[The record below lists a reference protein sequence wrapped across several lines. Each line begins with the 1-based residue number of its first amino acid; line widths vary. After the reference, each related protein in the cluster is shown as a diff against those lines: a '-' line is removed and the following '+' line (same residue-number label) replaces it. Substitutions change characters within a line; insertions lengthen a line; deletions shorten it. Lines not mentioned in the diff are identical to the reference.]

1 MLEGR
6 VEDWMKNILYQFIK
20 DQTHVGMP
28 RGPKMS
34 MALAEPKQVALRS
47 KLNTTSEHTP
57 QVERNY
63 WFPMQ
68 NNQQNIIREELSTK
82 SPIQFKETLYSL
94 IYKIMFWNVAAEYK
108 SNPPLIS

>member
-1 MLEGR
+1 MTLGLELVVLHTTPSIIGKFLVHAWR
-6 VEDWMKNILYQFIK
+6 SCGGLKNILYQFIK

-63 WFPMQ
+63 
-68 NNQQNIIREELSTK
+68 
-82 SPIQFKETLYSL
+82 
-94 IYKIMFWNVAAEYK
+94 
-108 SNPPLIS
+108 